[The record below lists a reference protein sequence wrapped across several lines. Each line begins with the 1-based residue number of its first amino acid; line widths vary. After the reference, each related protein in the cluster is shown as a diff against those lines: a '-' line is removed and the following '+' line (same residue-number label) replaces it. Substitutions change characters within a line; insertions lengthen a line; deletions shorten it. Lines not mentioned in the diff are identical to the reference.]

1 METDM
6 TDMDGSNATPEN
18 APSQLKPKRRW
29 LRRTLI
35 GVLLVGLG
43 AVGGFGIGAH
53 SASAWLWHGV
63 GYHRLDPD
71 RAAARI
77 DYRVERVLSR
87 VDATAEQK
95 QKVSA
100 IAKTAVSDLAAL
112 GVNPWE
118 LRSQFVTLLQAD
130 TIDPAAFETLRAEQ
144 VSKID
149 TGSKRIVQAM
159 TEAAAVLTPEQRRQL
174 TEHWN
179 RRFWH

>member
-1 METDM
+1 M

-18 APSQLKPKRRW
+18 ARSQPKPKRSW
-29 LRRTLI
+29 VRRALI

-43 AVGGFGIGAH
+43 ALGGFGIGAH
-53 SASAWLWHGV
+53 SASAWLWHGI
-63 GYHRLDPD
+63 GYHRLDPE
-71 RAAARI
+71 RAAAHI
-77 DYRVERVLSR
+77 DRRVERALSR

-112 GVNPWE
+112 GVNPRE
-118 LRSQFVTLLQAD
+118 LRSQFVALLRAD
-130 TIDPAAFETLRAEQ
+130 TIDPAAFEALRAEQ

-159 TEAAAVLTPEQRRQL
+159 AEAAAVLSPEQRRQL
-174 TEHWN
+174 TDHWN